1 MKLTKTFKAFF
12 ENEKSGGLLLLFV
25 TILSLYV
32 ANSSY
37 STEYIAFWEKDLGG
51 HSITHWINDGLM
63 TIFFLLIGLELEREI
78 YHGELSNIKNA
89 SLPIMAAF
97 GGMLVPA
104 AIFLA
109 LNFGTA
115 TQNGAGI
122 PMATDIAFAI
132 GILSLLGKKVP
143 ASLKVFLTALAVIDD
158 LGAIIVI
165 AIFYTTTI
173 AFVNLAIA
181 LGIWGFLFILNRMK
195 VQNLIPYLIGGVVMW
210 YFMLNSGVHATITG
224 VILAFVIPFGDGGE
238 KSSSYK
244 LQHFLHKPVAFIIL
258 PLFAIANTCI
268 AIESNWHEGLSHP
281 NAFGIIL
288 GLVVGK
294 PLGILLFSSI
304 GVSAGFCALPK
315 SLRWAHILG
324 AGMLGGIGFTMSI
337 FITLLAF
344 KDPEIIVFSKIA
356 ILIASLLSGVL
367 GFAYLKFIL
376 KKKKNN

>member
-12 ENEKSGGLLLLFV
+12 ESEKSGGLLLLFV
-25 TILSLYV
+25 TFVSLFL
-32 ANSSY
+32 ANSSFQ
-37 STEYIAFWEKDLGG
+37 TEYISFWETEVG
-51 HSITHWINDGLM
+51 HRSITHWINDGLM

-97 GGMLVPA
+97 GGMLIPA
-104 AIFLA
+104 SLFLA
-109 LNFGTA
+109 LNYGTD
-115 TQNGAGI
+115 TENGAGI

-132 GILSLLGKKVP
+132 GILSLLGNKVP
-143 ASLKVFLTALAVIDD
+143 ASLKIFLTALAVIDD

-165 AIFYTTTI
+165 AIFYTTSI

-181 LGIWGFLFILNRMK
+181 LGIWIFLFVLNRMK
-195 VQNLIPYLIGGVVMW
+195 ISSLIPYLIGGVIMW

-238 KSSSYK
+238 KSTSYK
-244 LQHFLHKPVAFIIL
+244 LQHFLHNPVAFIIL

-268 AIESNWHEGLSHP
+268 AIQPDWHEGLNHP
-281 NAFGIIL
+281 NTFGIIL

-294 PLGILLFSSI
+294 PLGILLFSFI
-304 GVSAGFCALPK
+304 GVTMGICSLPK
-315 SLRWAHILG
+315 SLKWSHILG

-337 FITLLAF
+337 FITILAF
-344 KDPEIIVFSKIA
+344 QNPETIIFSKIA
-356 ILIASLLSGVL
+356 ILIASLLAGIF
-367 GFAYLKFIL
+367 GFVYLKYIL
-376 KKKKNN
+376 TRNTT